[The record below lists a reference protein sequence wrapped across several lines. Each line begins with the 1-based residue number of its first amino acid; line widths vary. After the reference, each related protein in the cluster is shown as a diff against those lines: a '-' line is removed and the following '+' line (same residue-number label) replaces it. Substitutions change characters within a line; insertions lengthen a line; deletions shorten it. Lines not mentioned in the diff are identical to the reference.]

1 MQALTFK
8 NFYCDSS
15 AFLNKTLS
23 RAFSPPL
30 LSDKEEGILCE
41 YVVIENLLSG
51 VSELN
56 LSAVNPQNALNA
68 LDKYHLKGRAVVTST
83 IPNIDPK
90 RCILHIKD
98 IIEEEGTLQ
107 DIAFKLSKE
116 KYPILIT
123 YGRTLHEM
131 GTIDKTYSLSPA
143 SYLESIGFLEKEC
156 YILGANYLDK
166 DDLNL
171 LKMHDAKIVV
181 SPRADMFKGRGFVNF
196 APLKNLGLQTLF
208 ASDELPS
215 VDILA
220 EAMLAIG
227 QTGNLLHDE
236 VVTLDDLNEIWSSET
251 DFKIEFSSDLIDAF
265 LHKDKGKILY
275 KGRVLDLISRRNEL
289 RKILDN
295 L

>member
-131 GTIDKTYSLSPA
+131 G
-143 SYLESIGFLEKEC
+143 SIGFLEKEC